1 MTDEILT
8 LEEVRKY
15 LKIHKGTLYRLA
27 QQRRIPAAKVGRIW
41 RFKKE
46 RLDDWI
52 DRQSEVK

>member
-8 LEEVRKY
+8 LEETRKY

-41 RFKKE
+41 RFKKKK
-46 RLDDWI
+46 LDDWI
-52 DRQSEVK
+52 DKQSEAK

>member
-8 LEEVRKY
+8 LEEARKY

-41 RFKKE
+41 RFKKAK
-46 RLDDWI
+46 LDEWLDK
-52 DRQSEVK
+52 QCEVK

>member
-8 LEEVRKY
+8 LEEAKKY

-41 RFKKE
+41 RFKKKK
-46 RLDDWI
+46 LDDWI
-52 DRQSEVK
+52 DKQSEMK